1 TTTGCEGSTR
11 TAVTATINPIPA
23 APTTTGGSRCGPGDV
38 NLSAAGA
45 PTGGLYRWYDTQT
58 STTILLEGSSTSVI
72 ARNVQATRDFW
83 VSAVDASTGCESE
96 RTRVTATINPIP
108 AAPTTTN
115 GSRCGPGD
123 VNLSAA
129 GAPTGGLYR
138 WYDTQT
144 STTILLES
152 SSTSVIATNVQ
163 ATRDFWVSAV
173 DASTGCESERT
184 RVTATINPIPAAPT
198 TTNGSRCGPGSVT
211 LSAAGAPAGGTYR
224 WYTVATGGTAITGA
238 TSDTYTTPSISATT
252 TYYVSAMSAQNCE
265 GPRTAVTATINPIPA
280 APTTTGGSRCGPGT
294 VNLSATPGTNG
305 NTTRWY
311 TASSGGSHVHEGTS
325 YTTPSLSSATTY
337 FVSSYSTTT
346 GCESS
351 TRTAVTAT
359 INPIPA
365 APTATGA
372 SRCGTGTVTLTAAG
386 APAGGS
392 YRWYTVATGGTPISG
407 ATGSSYTT
415 PSLTQTTTYYV
426 STVSDL
432 ACESSRTAVTA
443 TVNQVL
449 APTATN
455 GSRCGTGTVTL
466 TATPGTNGN
475 IVRWYDASSGGSH
488 FHEGTSYTTPSLSST
503 TTNFVSSYST
513 TTGCEGSTRT
523 AVTATINPIPAAPT
537 TTG

>member
-1 TTTGCEGSTR
+1 MSNITDSFNNYIYAAGYNNSGGSNYTDYIVTTDNQSRLIVNPTPAAPTATGASRCGTGTVTLTAAGAPAGGSYRWYTVATGGTPISGATGSSYTTPSLTQTTTYYVSTVSDLACESSRTAVTATVNQVLAPTATNGSRCGTGTVTLTATPGTNGNIVRWYDASSGGSHFHEGTSYTTPSLSSTTTYFVSSYSTTTGCEGSTR

-23 APTTTGGSRCGPGDV
+23 APTTTG
-38 NLSAAGA
+38 
-45 PTGGLYRWYDTQT
+45 
-58 STTILLEGSSTSVI
+58 
-72 ARNVQATRDFW
+72 
-83 VSAVDASTGCESE
+83 
-96 RTRVTATINPIP
+96 
-108 AAPTTTN
+108 

-294 VNLSATPGTNG
+294 VNLS
-305 NTTRWY
+305 
-311 TASSGGSHVHEGTS
+311 
-325 YTTPSLSSATTY
+325 
-337 FVSSYSTTT
+337 
-346 GCESS
+346 
-351 TRTAVTAT
+351 
-359 INPIPA
+359 
-365 APTATGA
+365 
-372 SRCGTGTVTLTAAG
+372 
-386 APAGGS
+386 
-392 YRWYTVATGGTPISG
+392 
-407 ATGSSYTT
+407 
-415 PSLTQTTTYYV
+415 
-426 STVSDL
+426 
-432 ACESSRTAVTA
+432 
-443 TVNQVL
+443 
-449 APTATN
+449 
-455 GSRCGTGTVTL
+455 
-466 TATPGTNGN
+466 
-475 IVRWYDASSGGSH
+475 
-488 FHEGTSYTTPSLSST
+488 
-503 TTNFVSSYST
+503 
-513 TTGCEGSTRT
+513 
-523 AVTATINPIPAAPT
+523 
-537 TTG
+537 